1 MGELFA
7 EFDVWGAFWLTIK
20 LSVWSAVW
28 ALLLGTVLAI
38 MRVGPVR
45 ILNVVGAAY
54 VNIVRNTPLTLVVL
68 FSLTVLGTRLGIQ
81 IANDESPTF
90 LVDEAVRWA
99 IFALSV
105 YHAAF
110 VCEALRSGVNTVPVG
125 QAEAARSIGL
135 GFGQSLRLVVLP
147 QAFRAIVPKSRTF
160 ASVLHRATS
169 QYTRHM
175 AEELSWDEDSA
186 AYIRSRGER
195 YPNGMDID
203 PEWTEEVMADVD
215 LLALEPD
222 PKSRMGASRFIG
234 HSPSAGRVL
243 VVIAHRDRDG
253 DLHGIN
259 AWPAT
264 GMDLKLYTEG
274 IDDGQDD

>member
-1 MGELFA
+1 
-7 EFDVWGAFWLTIK
+7 
-20 LSVWSAVW
+20 
-28 ALLLGTVLAI
+28 
-38 MRVGPVR
+38 
-45 ILNVVGAAY
+45 
-54 VNIVRNTPLTLVVL
+54 
-68 FSLTVLGTRLGIQ
+68 
-81 IANDESPTF
+81 
-90 LVDEAVRWA
+90 
-99 IFALSV
+99 
-105 YHAAF
+105 
-110 VCEALRSGVNTVPVG
+110 
-125 QAEAARSIGL
+125 
-135 GFGQSLRLVVLP
+135 
-147 QAFRAIVPKSRTF
+147 
-160 ASVLHRATS
+160 
-169 QYTRHM
+169 M
-175 AEELSWDEDSA
+175 AEDLSWDEDSA

-203 PEWTEEVMADVD
+203 PEWTKEVMADAD

-274 IDDGQDD
+274 NNDGQDD